1 MIRAGFGN
9 VLQGNVPGRKWVR
22 VGIGRAD
29 NRVDKES
36 LYGQRDKP
44 GDVIRCRDSWSRKTG
59 RIARQ
64 TGRGKADQ

>member
-44 GDVIRCRDSWSRKTG
+44 GDVSG
-59 RIARQ
+59 VEIAGVEKQ
-64 TGRGKADQ
+64 VE